1 MPAEIPST
9 SCRRDPNW
17 LAAVLAGLDQAGCAV
32 VLDALSDEQVE
43 RAKAGLYGVRD
54 AILATVGEARLRA
67 AGELGVLRLP
77 MLHDPWL
84 LSLLE
89 LPPLLAVVDAFLSP
103 TAILHLQNGFILPS
117 LPGGQTPSVFQN
129 RLHRDFP
136 RYLNGARVSLNG
148 FLALTEFSQS
158 SGGTRVVPGSHQQ
171 PDAPSDDALEQAVS
185 VCCPAGA
192 MIVFDSTLWHAAGVN
207 TSGRD
212 RLSINH
218 QFTPAYIKQQMDY
231 PRALGSLGA
240 DHPVERT
247 RQLLG
252 YWTRPPASLEDY
264 YVPADQRL
272 YRSGQ
277 G

>member
-1 MPAEIPST
+1 MTAEIASV
-9 SCRRDPNW
+9 SCEVDPDW
-17 LAAVLAGLDQAGCAV
+17 LATVLAGLDEAGCV
-32 VLDALSDEQVE
+32 VVRDVLSSEQLE
-43 RAKAGLYGVRD
+43 RARSGLYGVRD
-54 AILATVGEARLRA
+54 AITASIGEARLRA

-77 MLHDPWL
+77 MLYDPWF
-84 LSLLE
+84 LSLLG
-89 LPPLLAVVDAFLSP
+89 LAPLLAVVDAVLSP

-117 LPGGQTPSVFQN
+117 LPAAETPSVFQN
-129 RLHRDFP
+129 RLHQDFP
-136 RYLNGARVSLNG
+136 RYLNGKRVSLNA
-148 FLALTEFSQS
+148 FLALSEFTEG
-158 SGGTRVVPGSHQQ
+158 SGGTRVLPGSHQK
-171 PDAPSDDALEQAVS
+171 PEPPRADALDGAVS

-207 TSGRD
+207 TSGQD

-218 QFTPAYIKQQMDY
+218 QFTPAYIKQQLDY
-231 PRALGSLGA
+231 PRVLRDLGGSY
-240 DHPVERT
+240 PVERT

-252 YWTRPPASLEDY
+252 YWTRPPASLEEY